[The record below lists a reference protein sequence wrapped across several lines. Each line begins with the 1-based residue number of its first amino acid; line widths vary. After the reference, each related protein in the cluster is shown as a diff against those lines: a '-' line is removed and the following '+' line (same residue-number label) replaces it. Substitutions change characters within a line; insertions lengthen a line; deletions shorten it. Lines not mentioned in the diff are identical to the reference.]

1 MLNKEKT
8 CSDRVKT
15 LGGKLYACLPMF
27 VAYDIKMD
35 FSNSA
40 ALFLILSGAY
50 IFDELLRRRAY
61 AVPACF
67 APKRVRLRGKAMD

>member
-15 LGGKLYACLPMF
+15 LGGKPYACLPMF
-27 VAYDIKMD
+27 VTYDIKMD
-35 FSNSA
+35 FLNSA
-40 ALFLILSGAY
+40 ALFLILLGAY